1 MGLFW
6 WHFLLLGVAALLL
19 GYCSENYG
27 DIRPSGKSDPS
38 SRRSC
43 PSDKFKCNSGRC
55 VVKEYVC
62 DNFDDCGDMSDERHV
77 NCTEH
82 GNYWIRKDSTTCSSG
97 EFRCDNGRC
106 IPEKYVCDNVPDCK
120 DGRDETYVNCT
131 DQGIPHTLSYLRTV
145 ISEPSKE
152 LPRFTAVAYL
162 DGVFFERYTSTINRV
177 QFVPPSLNLEMKQF
191 SSYLSYLAQLE
202 ELPFRI
208 SLLSLQVYHNQT
220 EGFHTW
226 QCLEVCEFSEDG
238 GAKVYHRDA
247 YDGREQDSPHHLT
260 RRIHRKMY
268 FLDLGCMAWL
278 EAMMRLGKEPLNR
291 TVSPQVK
298 VVRKASSMFCRIYGF
313 YPKEINA
320 TWLKDDEDWEE
331 ETLRGDVLPNSD
343 GTHYTWISIKINP
356 KFRGRYKCCV
366 EHAGLKE
373 PLVVEE
379 SGLATAST
387 PIWRGVLGGIL
398 GTLAFV
404 LLVAGIIV
412 YVRKNRGS
420 NVSRTRVSHEASDE
434 GKSEEEFCL
443 SVNLL

>member
-131 DQGIPHTLSYLRTV
+131 DQ
-145 ISEPSKE
+145 
-152 LPRFTAVAYL
+152 
-162 DGVFFERYTSTINRV
+162 
-177 QFVPPSLNLEMKQF
+177 
-191 SSYLSYLAQLE
+191 
-202 ELPFRI
+202 
-208 SLLSLQVYHNQT
+208 
-220 EGFHTW
+220 GFHTW